1 MRPTKA
7 STLLHST
14 LGHGVTNSS
23 VVREESLTVALLH
36 HLALMAPL
44 LQDTTALPLTT
55 TNTPLTTSMV
65 SRTVRRATM
74 KTTTARALPV
84 QALIAKADTHG
95 VVDATAAAA
104 AVVALVDVEVL
115 DLITADLTTGALT
128 TAGLITEDLAVTAHA
143 NTMVLLMTVLVVVH
157 EAPTAV
163 LPAHLLTMV
172 PEDLTKDLTAM
183 VLAVTVAHVTTA
195 DLDAT
200 DPGVSTATSADHVV
214 VAASAGLTQVL
225 SGVQAQALTPPT

>member
-23 VVREESLTVALLH
+23 VVREEFLTVALLH
-36 HLALMAPL
+36 HLALMGPL

-65 SRTVRRATM
+65 SKTARRATM

-84 QALIAKADTHG
+84 QALTAKADTHA

-104 AVVALVDVEVL
+104 AIVALVDVEVL
-115 DLITADLTTGALT
+115 DLTTGALT
-128 TAGLITEDLAVTAHA
+128 TAGLITADLAVTAHA
-143 NTMVLLMTVLVVVH
+143 NTMALLMTALVAVH

-200 DPGVSTATSADHVV
+200 DPGVSMATSADHVV

>member
-1 MRPTKA
+1 M
-7 STLLHST
+7 
-14 LGHGVTNSS
+14 
-23 VVREESLTVALLH
+23 VREEFLTVALLH
-36 HLALMAPL
+36 HLALMGPL

-65 SRTVRRATM
+65 SKTARRATM

-84 QALIAKADTHG
+84 QALTAKADTHA

-115 DLITADLTTGALT
+115 DLTTGALT
-128 TAGLITEDLAVTAHA
+128 TAGLITADLAVTAHA
-143 NTMVLLMTVLVVVH
+143 NTMALLMTALVAVH

-200 DPGVSTATSADHVV
+200 DPGVSMATSADHVV